1 MATSM
6 SPILTTFL
14 TTNYGWS
21 AGFTVPGISSAILS
35 LSVYFVI
42 FDSPSEAG
50 LDEFNQSSSEMS
62 RTKNNTEKNKRKLL
76 IALMQSPFLWVLSFG
91 YLMTLFV
98 KTGIGEWTQL
108 FLIQTI
114 GKSRYES
121 MLQ

>member
-1 MATSM
+1 M

-21 AGFTVPGISSAILS
+21 AGFIVPGVSTAILS
-35 LSVYFVI
+35 LLVYFMI

-50 LDEFNQSSSEMS
+50 LDEFNQSSSEMP
-62 RTKNNTEKNKRKLL
+62 RTKSNSERNRRKLL
-76 IALMQSPFLWVLSFG
+76 IALIQSPFLWVLSFG

-98 KTGIGEWTQL
+98 KTGVGEWTQL